1 MTSKSQPR
9 TSPERDRPFPKTL
22 LRQSP
27 QQKKTYFKA
36 KIVAHRAIRLAKEQL
51 FRTLNNPI
59 EGQIIMVIGAPGVGK
74 STLCQVMVRDLMRE
88 CEHDP
93 AFHAGTIPV
102 TGMELEAFQEG
113 TFKWKRTRQE
123 LLQVLYEPLIDKKII
138 YREGIH
144 DHGGQLILD
153 RRVSVDNLGEIVVD
167 VLRQRQPRALW
178 FDEAQHLVK
187 VSGAQRLLDQM
198 DTLKSLA
205 NRSRTTLV
213 LFGTYEMNVLIE
225 LSPQLGRRTQL
236 IHFPRYRAE
245 IAEDVI
251 EFQTVLYGLQKHAP
265 LPVEP
270 NLVDHWD
277 YFYEGSL
284 GCIGILKDW
293 LLQAVG
299 DAIDA
304 EVDTLTLERC
314 EGWLAPGELLL
325 QRLLA
330 IQSQEQQ
337 LQQHRNRIQLRT
349 LMGLPID
356 QLEPNL
362 QPSQSAIAFTSR
374 HPFERLPVRDKVKN
388 FNDNA

>member
-1 MTSKSQPR
+1 MTSKSQQCS
-9 TSPERDRPFPKTL
+9 SPEWDRPFPRSL
-22 LRQSP
+22 LEQSP
-27 QQKKTYFKA
+27 QQKKTYFKE

-74 STLCQVMVRDLMRE
+74 STLRRVMVRDLMRE
-88 CEHDP
+88 CKHDP
-93 AFHAGTIPV
+93 TFHAGTIPV

-123 LLQVLYEPLIDKKII
+123 LLQVLYEPLIDKKIV

-153 RRVSVDNLGEIVVD
+153 RRVSVDNLGEIVVN
-167 VLRQRQPRALW
+167 VLKQRQPRALW

-245 IAEDVI
+245 IAEDVV
-251 EFQTVLYGLQKHAP
+251 EFQTVLYGLQKHTP

-270 NLVDHWD
+270 SLVEHWD

-299 DAIDA
+299 DVIDA

-337 LQQHRNRIQLRT
+337 LQQGRNRIQLRT
-349 LMGLPID
+349 LVGLPTD
-356 QLEPNL
+356 HLEPDVQL
-362 QPSQSAIAFTSR
+362 RQTKTIVGSR
-374 HPFERLPVRDKVKN
+374 VPFERSPIRDKVN
-388 FNDNA
+388 SYYDNV